1 MEMAKIDIRKLQML
15 NDRISQTID
24 ALNQVRLS
32 VHGLAHTSA
41 TPNQL
46 AMMGLAQNPFVALA
60 NATNPA
66 WSATVG
72 ANPVSANG
80 AAATALGQTALGN
93 PLANLLTGLS
103 HTTAENGELNGV
115 RPIDLAL
122 LARISQTFPFAY
134 SPIPGSFN
142 L

>member
-1 MEMAKIDIRKLQML
+1 METARIDIRKLQLL

-32 VHGLAHTSA
+32 VHGLSHSA
-41 TPNQL
+41 ATTNPL
-46 AMMGLAQNPFVALA
+46 AMNGVAQNPLAALA
-60 NATNPA
+60 NATNNPA
-66 WSATVG
+66 WNQMIG
-72 ANPVSANG
+72 AIPTNG
-80 AAATALGQTALGN
+80 AATTAALGQVLGN
-93 PLANLLTGLS
+93 PLANLLSGLS
-103 HTTAENGELNGV
+103 HSTAETAELNGV

-134 SPIPGSFN
+134 SPVPGSFN